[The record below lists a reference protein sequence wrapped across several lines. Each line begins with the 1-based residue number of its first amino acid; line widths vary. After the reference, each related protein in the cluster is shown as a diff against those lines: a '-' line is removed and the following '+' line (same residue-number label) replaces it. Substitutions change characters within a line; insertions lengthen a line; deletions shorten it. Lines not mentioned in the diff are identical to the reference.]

1 MKEFTHRQLFLWQ
14 HVFFE
19 HLTWVLVTTVVGDF
33 SEDASSTDN
42 KTYKLASIEH
52 TLITTTTM

>member
-19 HLTWVLVTTVVGDF
+19 HLTPVLVTTVAWDF
-33 SEDASSTDN
+33 PEDASSTEN
-42 KTYKLASIEH
+42 KKLIGWLPFE
-52 TLITTTTM
+52 TL